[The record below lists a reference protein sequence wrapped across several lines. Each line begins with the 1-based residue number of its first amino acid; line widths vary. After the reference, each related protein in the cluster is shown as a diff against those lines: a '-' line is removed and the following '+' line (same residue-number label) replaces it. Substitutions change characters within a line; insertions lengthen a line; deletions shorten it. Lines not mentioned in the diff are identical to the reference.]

1 MSRPRRVLL
10 FVYWLSFGG
19 MEQQAIHLARALTQ
33 AGDDVTIGYVE
44 PYLDVDALRAEGI
57 GAVDLRAKGPVRRL
71 LALPRIARLAAQAD
85 VVHCTG
91 WDPSAWG
98 RIAAWLARR
107 PVIVTEHSSPG
118 RETQASLG
126 GRPNAHLIGWHN
138 RLLDRV
144 THATVAVAEP
154 QVARLRAEGVTA
166 DKIVVIPNGAPL
178 DELRHRSL
186 EGASRADLGIP
197 ENARVVIQVG
207 RFLESK
213 RQAWTYRAVARLR
226 EELGDVH
233 VLFPGVGSMREEL
246 ERQARDDGA
255 SWAHFLG
262 TRRDVPALLAL
273 SDLAVLP
280 SAAEALPMV
289 MIEAMALG
297 VPQVATDAGDV
308 GRVLR
313 ESGAGI
319 VVDVD
324 DEDGYLAAC
333 REVLADATV
342 AARFR
347 RAAPAAAER
356 FAVEV
361 MAARYDELFDAAI
374 AASRRRRRP

>member
-1 MSRPRRVLL
+1 
-10 FVYWLSFGG
+10 
-19 MEQQAIHLARALTQ
+19 
-33 AGDDVTIGYVE
+33 
-44 PYLDVDALRAEGI
+44 
-57 GAVDLRAKGPVRRL
+57 
-71 LALPRIARLAAQAD
+71 
-85 VVHCTG
+85 
-91 WDPSAWG
+91 
-98 RIAAWLARR
+98 
-107 PVIVTEHSSPG
+107 
-118 RETQASLG
+118 
-126 GRPNAHLIGWHN
+126 
-138 RLLDRV
+138 
-144 THATVAVAEP
+144 
-154 QVARLRAEGVTA
+154 
-166 DKIVVIPNGAPL
+166 
-178 DELRHRSL
+178 
-186 EGASRADLGIP
+186 
-197 ENARVVIQVG
+197 VVIQVG
-207 RFLESK
+207 RFLEQK
-213 RQAWTYRAVARLR
+213 RQAWTYRTVARLR
-226 EELGDVH
+226 DELGDVH
-233 VLFPGVGSMREEL
+233 VVFAGVGATLEQL

-262 TRRDVPALLAL
+262 TRGDVPALLAL

-319 VVDVD
+319 VVGVD

-356 FAVEV
+356 FAVES

-374 AASRRRRRP
+374 AASRRPRP